1 MQGIEE
7 KKLDIADLEA
17 VVEQAKRPN
26 VKSKLLA
33 ILNDEKKSLASMTAK
48 LEEEEKKVM
57 AREEEKREGVKYEMM
72 MKYAWEQE
80 DSQVKIY
87 ISEGMEGIG

>member
-33 ILNDEKKSLASMTAK
+33 ILNDEKK
-48 LEEEEKKVM
+48 
-57 AREEEKREGVKYEMM
+57 
-72 MKYAWEQE
+72 
-80 DSQVKIY
+80 
-87 ISEGMEGIG
+87 

>member
-1 MQGIEE
+1 MQGIED

>member
-57 AREEEKREGVKYEMM
+57 AKEEEKREGVKYEML

>member
-57 AREEEKREGVKYEMM
+57 AREEEKREGVKYEML

>member
-57 AREEEKREGVKYEMM
+57 AREEEKREGV
-72 MKYAWEQE
+72 
-80 DSQVKIY
+80 
-87 ISEGMEGIG
+87 

>member
-17 VVEQAKRPN
+17 VAEQAKRPN

>member
-1 MQGIEE
+1 M
-7 KKLDIADLEA
+7 
-17 VVEQAKRPN
+17 VEQAKRPN

-57 AREEEKREGVKYEMM
+57 AKEEEKREGVKYEML

-80 DSQVKIY
+80 GSQVKIY

>member
-1 MQGIEE
+1 
-7 KKLDIADLEA
+7 
-17 VVEQAKRPN
+17 
-26 VKSKLLA
+26 
-33 ILNDEKKSLASMTAK
+33 MTAK

-57 AREEEKREGVKYEMM
+57 AREEEKKEGVKYEML